1 MENKQ
6 NKKNV
11 GKRDHI
17 FTSKYHMGKKKYP
30 RSRNVEQKNS
40 LVGTVLG
47 LIQSLRRAQLREET
61 SLFPILYAADRRN
74 E

>member
-11 GKRDHI
+11 GEITYSHES
-17 FTSKYHMGKKKYP
+17 TTWAKKKYP

-40 LVGTVLG
+40 LVGIVLG
-47 LIQSLRRAQLREET
+47 LIQSIRRAQLREET
-61 SLFPILYAADRRN
+61 SLLPILYAADRRN